1 MASRAASER
10 NSRAVDGERGGK
22 REEEKI
28 NLHVFRSKRAIIL
41 FQILEEGELDC
52 CSRIVQLLN
61 QRYDRGA
68 LGPW

>member
-10 NSRAVDGERGGK
+10 NSRAADGERGGK

-52 CSRIVQLLN
+52 CSRIVQLLLCLLSVES
-61 QRYDRGA
+61 A
-68 LGPW
+68 L